1 MVINKVYEDIIGI
14 IHYLK
19 FNSEMFH
26 QKDYTEDHFLKR
38 EKMKVLKYFVALIFL
53 IFYEIK

>member
-26 QKDYTEDHFLKR
+26 QKVYTEDHFLKR
-38 EKMKVLKYFVALIFL
+38 EKNESFKIFCCFDFL
-53 IFYEIK
+53 NFL